1 MRKASKI
8 LFLVGAIVAIVAA
21 VTCLVTGLVLIIIP
35 NTDAFYEIAIKD
47 NTPEQVQAAQAALI
61 FCGAMFLFGIPFCA
75 LDSFFGFK
83 AFKSEKPSVTL
94 NVLNIVFGALSVY
107 VNIVAGIF
115 ALVADGQEKR
125 RAEAAEQKK

>member
-21 VTCLVTGLVLIIIP
+21 VTCLVTGLVLVIIP

-47 NTPEQVQAAQAALI
+47 NTPEQVQAAQAALVI
-61 FCGAMFLFGIPFCA
+61 CGSVTLFGIPFCVA
-75 LDSFFGFK
+75 DSVFGFK
-83 AFKSEKPSVTL
+83 AFKQERPSVTL

-107 VNIVAGIF
+107 VNIVGGIF
-115 ALVADGQEKR
+115 ALIADGQEDR
-125 RAEAAEQKK
+125 RAKAEEKK